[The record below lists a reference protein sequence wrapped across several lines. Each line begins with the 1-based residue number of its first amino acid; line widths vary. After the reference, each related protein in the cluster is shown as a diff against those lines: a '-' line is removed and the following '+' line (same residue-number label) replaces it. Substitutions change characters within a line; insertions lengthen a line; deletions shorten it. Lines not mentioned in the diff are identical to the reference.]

1 MIENKSFEKIQSE
14 FYDENAD
21 EIIRIKNREADKYY
35 YGKHN
40 ENGFKKYRAGNNS
53 QRPKPRKKKR

>member
-1 MIENKSFEKIQSE
+1 MEDINYREQSD
-14 FYDENAD
+14 FYDKNAD
-21 EIIRIKNREADKYY
+21 EIIRLKNIESDKYN

-40 ENGFKKYRAGNNS
+40 ENGFKKHRAGNNS

>member
-1 MIENKSFEKIQSE
+1 MQDTNYQKEQSD
-14 FYDENAD
+14 FYQENAD
-21 EIIRIKNREADKYY
+21 EIIRLKNIEADKYN